1 MISKPNRSTSYDS
14 GKKLIAKFFDGSQ
27 ICGDFYVQNRLHIF
41 SWRALHDL
49 KVDANLVVI
58 ESVDAVFLLKKA
70 KKYRH
75 HVWTNAIEI
84 ECNDD
89 TIVKMARN
97 SALAYI

>member
-1 MISKPNRSTSYDS
+1 MISSLSRSTSYDY

-41 SWRALHDL
+41 SWRALHDP

-58 ESVDAVFLLKKA
+58 EAVDAVFLLKKA
-70 KKYRH
+70 KKHIH

-84 ECNDD
+84 EFDD
-89 TIVKMARN
+89 AIIVKMARN
-97 SALAYI
+97 GALSYV